1 MVDVVV
7 IEVMYLDCFSRI
19 DNKVVGVGLLEDGR
33 VFLEILGFWD
43 ILVVFVCEFG
53 SGKCNWL
60 GKIFLLE
67 TFWVFVWKV
76 RSWCIFGVCGIL
88 LLSILEFFKEVV
100 VVLLFCRSFCFRRE
114 GLVEV
119 EFDKRFNF
127 WL

>member
-43 ILVVFVCEFG
+43 ILVVLICEFG
-53 SGKCNWL
+53 SGKWSWL

-88 LLSILEFFKEVV
+88 LLSILEFFKVGV